1 MLICRRRVMVSRACA
16 LDIALYSEATAG
28 GDPWMRWLFPVN
40 SLRSR
45 ALLLAR
51 TPLVL
56 VLDGDML
63 VHAALHAR
71 LASNDDRCGSCAPTD
86 ATDAVPDAWTS
97 ARTPLVPVPNMRMHS
112 ALACPARQ
120 RH

>member
-71 LASNDDRCGSCAPTD
+71 LAANDDRCGSCAPTD